1 MAKFKG
7 WKNRYSYL
15 DDYKKGIDGKYVY
28 YGRHYVYQGEL
39 PLNRYKWMLGGV
51 DLFLAALYIAGGF
64 QDAGI
69 LWSRWYVV
77 VPYALEVV
85 AVFLLIWKTLSLIME
100 KAPVKAYIYKRTVPW
115 FRPLGI
121 ILAVLTAFSVIGTV
135 VCILLHPEEVRVTG
149 CVIYLVTKVLM
160 GCTGVL
166 FANQVRKYEWIPD
179 PSEEMEAGE

>member
-85 AVFLLIWKTLSLIME
+85 AVFLLISL
-100 KAPVKAYIYKRTVPW
+100 
-115 FRPLGI
+115 RPS
-121 ILAVLTAFSVIGTV
+121 AFS
-135 VCILLHPEEVRVTG
+135 
-149 CVIYLVTKVLM
+149 
-160 GCTGVL
+160 
-166 FANQVRKYEWIPD
+166 
-179 PSEEMEAGE
+179 